1 MNAYKIHTD
10 QELTTLLKQDSQAA
24 FKQVFDSWHKKLF
37 HFSLRYLN
45 CREQAEEVVH
55 DTLLSFWSN
64 RQNIDIQY
72 PIGSLLYTICKRLC
86 LNRIR
91 EAARLKAAADA
102 LWANYLDISHS
113 TEDALNLA
121 ELEVF
126 TEKALQQLPKQQQ
139 LVFRMS
145 RYEGLSHK
153 EIADELQISKETVK
167 KHSAEALKSLR
178 IHFDAYGLLWFFM
191 FYLYKH

>member
-45 CREQAEEVVH
+45 NREEAEEAVH
-55 DTLLSFWSN
+55 DTFLNFWAY
-64 RQNIDIQY
+64 RQSLDTEY
-72 PIGSLLYTICKRLC
+72 PVEALLYTTCKRLC
-86 LNRIR
+86 LNRMR
-91 EAARLKAAADA
+91 GASRSKVAHDV
-102 LWANYLDISHS
+102 LWNNYEDICNS
-113 TEDALNLA
+113 TEEALNLA
-121 ELEVF
+121 DLEIF
-126 TEKALQQLPKQQQ
+126 TERAILKLPKQQQ

-145 RYEGLSHK
+145 RDEGLSQK
-153 EIADELQISKETVK
+153 VIAEKLQISKETVK

-178 IHFDAYGLLWFFM
+178 IHFNNYGLLWYFM
-191 FYLYKH
+191 LFMYKN